1 MNDRYELEIR
11 LYQRPLS
18 AFKANGVKIP
28 YNDLLQAGLY
38 PDCGKALSIMG
49 KAIDEKFPKI
59 VEFINES
66 PLVDSDKK
74 FFTFMLEKRKEFV
87 IDASLKQVCDIPPEK
102 RARLL

>member
-66 PLVDSDKK
+66 PLHRKLHSISPDSP
-74 FFTFMLEKRKEFV
+74 F
-87 IDASLKQVCDIPPEK
+87 SLTY
-102 RARLL
+102 